1 MSSIHSAI
9 ARRGKRDLRHIAI
22 AGCAVV
28 LAGCNTVQQEVT
40 GSVPMDSRQRHP
52 IVISEGPR
60 TVELFIGDK
69 RSTLNEEQR
78 ARVLAFAGD
87 WHREATG
94 GIRIDVPEGTGNA
107 TAAAGAA
114 QEARSILAA
123 AGVPP
128 QSVAL
133 HRSRPANPGKLA
145 TLRLHYPRMTADAGP
160 CGLWPHDL
168 GPTWDPEHY
177 ENRQYWNFGCA
188 QQRNLAAMVENPDDL
203 VEPRPEVPS
212 YTGRRTTVL
221 EKYRRGETT
230 QTFDPTIEKKEIIS
244 R

>member
-1 MSSIHSAI
+1 M
-9 ARRGKRDLRHIAI
+9 
-22 AGCAVV
+22 
-28 LAGCNTVQQEVT
+28 
-40 GSVPMDSRQRHP
+40 
-52 IVISEGPR
+52 
-60 TVELFIGDK
+60 
-69 RSTLNEEQR
+69 
-78 ARVLAFAGD
+78 
-87 WHREATG
+87 
-94 GIRIDVPEGTGNA
+94 
-107 TAAAGAA
+107 
-114 QEARSILAA
+114 
-123 AGVPP
+123 
-128 QSVAL
+128 
-133 HRSRPANPGKLA
+133 
-145 TLRLHYPRMTADAGP
+145 
-160 CGLWPHDL
+160 PHDL